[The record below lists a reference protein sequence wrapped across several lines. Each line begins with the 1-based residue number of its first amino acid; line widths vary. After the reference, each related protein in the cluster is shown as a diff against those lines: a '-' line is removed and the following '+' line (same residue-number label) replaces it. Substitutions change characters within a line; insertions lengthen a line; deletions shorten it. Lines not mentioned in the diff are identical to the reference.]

1 MENITVTGV
10 KITDGPQDWQIFQ
23 RDRAGF
29 AAITV
34 GGTWEAD
41 EVEFYIQGRLVDEN
55 LNMPVAAYLDW
66 QDATLDLATKRFSL
80 TLEKVPQGG
89 LYRLETRIKRPQALD
104 LRPLRGDYIHHIG
117 VGDIYV
123 IAGQSNSSGTGKGI
137 VNDGPLLGV
146 HLFANDE
153 RWKLAMH
160 PLEDAT
166 NTLHP
171 VTITRI
177 FHGHSPWLA
186 FARTIFQKTGIPV
199 GLVPTALGGSPISR
213 WLVGEEADG
222 GLFKNMADML
232 QKAGGK
238 TAGILWY
245 QGETEVMQG
254 KVAEYPQKFARF
266 AEAVRAL
273 AHDPELPIFTGQLNA
288 FTDAQADAA
297 GWSRMRE
304 VQRSLSHRLKN
315 VYLVVT
321 VDCPLSDPIHNS
333 SGSNV
338 WIGER
343 FAFAALA
350 AVYGKS
356 IAARHPEV
364 TGAAFT
370 GEDRRTIRLD
380 FENVTG
386 GWTPDPSP
394 NEFSVQDESGW
405 LPVTALG
412 FGPEDSL
419 ILGLSRPAQGRTTV
433 HGLYG
438 LSPRPT
444 MFDDNGRCMVP
455 FSLTLD

>member
-222 GLFKNMADML
+222 DLFKNMADML

-254 KVAEYPQKFARF
+254 KVAEYP
-266 AEAVRAL
+266 
-273 AHDPELPIFTGQLNA
+273 P
-288 FTDAQADAA
+288 
-297 GWSRMRE
+297 
-304 VQRSLSHRLKN
+304 
-315 VYLVVT
+315 
-321 VDCPLSDPIHNS
+321 
-333 SGSNV
+333 
-338 WIGER
+338 
-343 FAFAALA
+343 
-350 AVYGKS
+350 
-356 IAARHPEV
+356 
-364 TGAAFT
+364 
-370 GEDRRTIRLD
+370 
-380 FENVTG
+380 
-386 GWTPDPSP
+386 
-394 NEFSVQDESGW
+394 
-405 LPVTALG
+405 
-412 FGPEDSL
+412 
-419 ILGLSRPAQGRTTV
+419 
-433 HGLYG
+433 
-438 LSPRPT
+438 
-444 MFDDNGRCMVP
+444 
-455 FSLTLD
+455 